1 MNPKKLYILLGITF
15 MLVAC
20 SKEDLNTVPTSGVPT
35 EVAFDNIDNVSKA
48 LNGIY
53 RILYTQY
60 TNQHRDGQGAIMIN
74 LDAMGEDYV
83 RTNSSYVYHYQSYR
97 WTAHRNA
104 ADDNVNGFAYTFYYI
119 VISNANNIIANV
131 DNVEGAAAQKAGIKG
146 EALALRAWAHFQLVQ
161 LYGKRYDAATRPNS
175 QPGVPIMITTST
187 QGQPRASVEAVY
199 AQINKDLDDAIINL
213 AASPVVRTGTAKTH
227 INTNVARGFKA
238 RVALT
243 MQNWADAVKYAKE
256 ARAGVDNLMTNAA
269 YLLGFTNID
278 NSEWLWGIIQP
289 ADQVPTYGSFYSY
302 MSANFNS
309 AFTRVNPKL
318 INSLLYAKI
327 KTTDIR
333 KKLWWNGTTADA
345 ANFPGV
351 LSTTGTPVSGQTK
364 TIYQHRKYLVQD
376 PSTRAG
382 HIPYMRIAEMYLI
395 EAEAQARS
403 GNNALAAQ
411 ALLPLAKNRD
421 ASYVLTSSTGAAL
434 IEEIMV
440 QRRIE
445 LWGEGFRFLDLKRT
459 NADLDRRGA
468 NHKVDVANILYVPAG
483 DVSWQWLIPQDE
495 INSNPAIEPA
505 DQNP

>member
-1 MNPKKLYILLGITF
+1 MNPKKLYILLIT
-15 MLVAC
+15 LVLAAC
-20 SKEDLNTVPTSGVPT
+20 SKEDLNTIPTSGVPA

-60 TNQHRDGQGAIMIN
+60 TNQHRDGQGAMMIN

-83 RTNSSYVYHYQSYR
+83 RTNASYVYHYQSYR
-97 WTAHRNA
+97 WTAHRDV
-104 ADDNVNGFAYTFYYI
+104 ADTNVNGFAYTYYYI
-119 VISNANNIIANV
+119 IISNANMIIANIDGV
-131 DNVEGAAAQKAGIKG
+131 DGTAVQKAGIKG
-146 EALALRAWAHFQLVQ
+146 EALALRAWAHFQLIQ
-161 LYGKRYDAATRPNS
+161 LYGKRYDAAVKPNN
-175 QPGVPIMITTST
+175 QAGIPIVINTST
-187 QGQPRASVEAVY
+187 EGQPRATVEAVY
-199 AQINKDLDDAIINL
+199 AQINKDLDEALTNL
-213 AASPVVRTGTAKTH
+213 AASPVVRTGNAKTH
-227 INTNVARGFKA
+227 INTNVVNGFKA

-243 MQNWADAVKYAKE
+243 MQNWPDAIKFAKL
-256 ARAGVDNLMTNAA
+256 ARNGVDNLMTNAA
-269 YLLGFTNID
+269 YLQGFTNID

-289 ADQVPTYGSFYSY
+289 ADQVPAYGSFYSY

-345 ANFPGV
+345 VNFPGV
-351 LSTTGTPVSGQTK
+351 LSTAGVAVAGQTK
-364 TIYQHRKYLVQD
+364 TIYQHRKYLVAD
-376 PSTRAG
+376 PATRAG

-403 GNNALAAQ
+403 GNNAAAAL

-421 ASYVLTSSTGAAL
+421 ASYVQSASTGATL
-434 IEEIMV
+434 IDEIMV

-445 LWGEGFRFLDLKRT
+445 LWGEGFRFFDLKRT

-483 DVSWQWLIPQDE
+483 DPSWQWLIPQAE